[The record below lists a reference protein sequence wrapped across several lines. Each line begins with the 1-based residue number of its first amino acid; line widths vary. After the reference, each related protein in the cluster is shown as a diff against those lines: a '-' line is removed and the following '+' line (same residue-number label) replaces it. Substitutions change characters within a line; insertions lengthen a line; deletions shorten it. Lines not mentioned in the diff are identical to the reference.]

1 MQKGRVT
8 IRKLGGAKTKVW
20 LFYKDNSLYAFT
32 ADKHYSKNFKRMRN
46 MNKFYVKKVKMTDEE
61 FRGLLSKENKHQL
74 FDNVLFDGK
83 NDFMIATTYEE
94 DEKLNSV
101 CDDINDNLL
110 KMEKQ
115 LMKLPF
121 SSNVRDVIGSLISF
135 RKQFEKDVGFCYI
148 SLDIFFNLFSDTF

>member
-1 MQKGRVT
+1 
-8 IRKLGGAKTKVW
+8 
-20 LFYKDNSLYAFT
+20 
-32 ADKHYSKNFKRMRN
+32 